1 MATIAELMRARNH
14 IAVWEQENGRE
25 ATPDD
30 IMEGS
35 LNFLAPGLNDMTD
48 VARSNRYESA
58 KMKKEYTEIVAWCAK
73 SARLPHFDRVDLI
86 ITWYE
91 PNMKR
96 DKDNIM
102 AGQKFILDGLVQ
114 AGVLSND
121 GWKQIGKVTHDFKI
135 DRQNPRVEVELIDI
149 KAS

>member
-1 MATIAELMRARNH
+1 MERMKLI
-14 IAVWEQENGRE
+14 IPGR
-25 ATPDD
+25 
-30 IMEGS
+30 
-35 LNFLAPGLNDMTD
+35 LPGLNDITD
-48 VARSNRYESA
+48 AARENKYASA
-58 KMKKEYTEIVAWCAK
+58 KMKREYTDLVAWCAK
-73 SARLPHFDRVDLI
+73 SARLPRFDRVDLV

-91 PNMKR
+91 PNQKR

-135 DRQNPRVEVELIDI
+135 DRNNPRVEVELIEI

>member
-1 MATIAELMRARNH
+1 MAFFCEAGLTAATSGGMKFI
-14 IAVWEQENGRE
+14 IPGR
-25 ATPDD
+25 
-30 IMEGS
+30 
-35 LNFLAPGLNDMTD
+35 LPGLNDMTD
-48 VARSNRYESA
+48 AARGNKYASA
-58 KMKKEYTEIVAWCAK
+58 QMKKEYTELVAWCAK

-91 PNMKR
+91 PNKKR

-114 AGVLSND
+114 AGVIAND
-121 GWKQIGKVTHDFKI
+121 GWKQVGKITHDCQV
-135 DRQNPRVEVELIDI
+135 DRENPRVEVELIEV

>member
-1 MATIAELMRARNH
+1 MKLI
-14 IAVWEQENGRE
+14 IPGR
-25 ATPDD
+25 
-30 IMEGS
+30 
-35 LNFLAPGLNDMTD
+35 LPGLNDITD
-48 VARSNRYESA
+48 AARSSRYESA
-58 KMKKEYTEIVAWCAK
+58 KMKREYTDLVAWCAK
-73 SARLPHFDRVDLI
+73 SARLPHFERVDLI

-102 AGQKFILDGLVQ
+102 AGQKFIWDGLVM

-135 DRQNPRVEVELIDI
+135 DRANPRVEVELIDI